1 MRNAHLM
8 CVAAVLA
15 ITLPGQT
22 PPRDV
27 DGWGKIK
34 WGMTLADVSRVYEI
48 DRHEDNDFWT
58 QLISQPVDIGDI
70 TMKVSFGAK
79 HGSEQVS
86 KVHLWMT
93 FGRRDSAPTASA
105 KDFDTLKTL
114 LIQKYGSPADGGT
127 ETDGTDRIRTFLW
140 TFPSTSIL
148 LTLTQGQ
155 NAMGRIDLEY
165 AATDKKA
172 LDAL

>member
-1 MRNAHLM
+1 MKTARRLCLTAAFAVTLM
-8 CVAAVLA
+8 
-15 ITLPGQT
+15 GQA

-34 WGMTLADVSRVYEI
+34 WGMTIADVSRVYEI
-48 DRHEDNDFWT
+48 DRHEENDFWI
-58 QLISQPVDIGDI
+58 QLIAQPVDIGDI

-79 HGSEQVS
+79 HGSDQIS
-86 KVHLWMT
+86 KVRLWMN
-93 FGRRDSAPTASA
+93 FGLKDSAPSASA

-114 LIQKYGSPADGGT
+114 LLQKYGSPIDGDTRT
-127 ETDGTDRIRTFLW
+127 EGTDRVRTFLW

-148 LTLTQGQ
+148 LTQTQGQ
-155 NAMGRIDLEY
+155 NGTGRIDLDY
-165 AATDKKA
+165 TAIDKKA